1 MTSCSSQTPF
11 AWPLSARQYARS
23 LSLSQLFKF
32 AEPLLGSWSDLY
44 KKETWFL
51 VSGTCLYDNK
61 EFDAGVSFGFSGQ
74 VTNPTKPILSVFDL
88 LCTTLKLEKPDVH
101 TGRNPPF

>member
-32 AEPLLGSWSDLY
+32 AEPLLRELG
-44 KKETWFL
+44 
-51 VSGTCLYDNK
+51 G
-61 EFDAGVSFGFSGQ
+61 GQ
-74 VTNPTKPILSVFDL
+74 AMMKRHSAIEPAIGHMNMDGKLS
-88 LCTTLKLEKPDVH
+88 
-101 TGRNPPF
+101 RNPPKVRWAMRCMR